1 MRGPIVFLAATLSL
15 CGLLVA
21 CESTASQTTSQ
32 VADPTVG
39 SDLVDSAAAQA
50 TAIVQEAEATAMV
63 LRAQA
68 RATAVMAQALEFNPT
83 PSPGP
88 TSAQPVFSGDQP
100 AASPTPTEALLHTP
114 EPEVP
119 QTVEVLQVGLAAD
132 GGFII
137 VRFMAPP
144 AEAAKWWQGSVSVT
158 DEGNGAVYNEIP
170 LMPKVGLMIARP
182 KVAGQGGYVLL
193 VNAPPWLR
201 SGAVV
206 TVVLGAHQFE
216 HVPVL

>member
-68 RATAVMAQALEFNPT
+68 RATAVMAQALEFNATPT
-83 PSPGP
+83 PEP
-88 TSAQPVFSGDQP
+88 TPVQQAFSGDQP
-100 AASPTPTEALLHTP
+100 AASPTPSEGLQYTP

-119 QTVEVLQVGLAAD
+119 LTVEVLQVGLAAD

-158 DEGNGAVYNEIP
+158 DEGNGAVYEEIP

-193 VNAPPWLR
+193 VNAPPGLR
-201 SGAVV
+201 SGALV
-206 TVVLGAHQFE
+206 TVVLGAYQFE

>member
-1 MRGPIVFLAATLSL
+1 MRGPIVLLAATLGL

-21 CESTASQTTSQ
+21 CASTANQSTSQ

-63 LRAQA
+63 LRAQMQ
-68 RATAVMAQALEFNPT
+68 ATAVMAQALEFDAKPTSEPT
-83 PSPGP
+83 P
-88 TSAQPVFSGDQP
+88 AQQVVSGDQP
-100 AASPTPTEALLHTP
+100 VASPVPTEGLQHTP
-114 EPEVP
+114 EPEVV

-193 VNAPPWLR
+193 VNAPPGLR
-201 SGAVV
+201 SGALV
-206 TVVLGAHQFE
+206 TVVLGTHQFE
-216 HVPVL
+216 HLPVL